1 MTTLCAVRP
10 IARLMPMLAWL
21 VVCASATPSATAA
34 GCSHPA
40 PVAGTSRAAASLQI
54 LEIADAGATSW
65 TLPGAPCN
73 GPRCRSKAPAADAPA
88 VPVAMPDRH
97 EAVAA
102 ATAFSPPPSSIAVVR
117 VETLLSPIPA
127 LTALERPP
135 RGV

>member
-1 MTTLCAVRP
+1 MTMPRALRP
-10 IARLMPMLAWL
+10 IVRLTPLLAWL
-21 VVCASATPSATAA
+21 VVCASAAPSATAA

-40 PVAGTSRAAASLQI
+40 PVAGTFRASASLQI
-54 LEIADAGATSW
+54 LEIADAGGTNW

-73 GPRCRSKAPAADAPA
+73 GPRCRSKAPAADVPA

-102 ATAFSPPPSSIAVVR
+102 AMAFSTPPSSIAAVR
-117 VETLLSPIPA
+117 VEPLLCPIRA

-135 RGV
+135 RSV